1 MNSRFPHSQNVAVGT
16 LTVPADRILE
26 LVTPYLTTSR
36 RLRIAEVVNQRT
48 YSIVPVMENIY
59 DRGNVSAVMRS
70 AEAMGYQA
78 AHVIELGER
87 FKSANRVTQ
96 GADKWLDVT
105 RWKNTNDCV
114 DHLKERGYKIYATHL
129 EAAVQI
135 DEIDFSQ
142 PSAIVFGNEKDGV
155 STDML
160 KRADQRVIIPMQGF
174 VQSYNISVA
183 AALALYHI
191 RQDRLRRLGFHG
203 DLSDQEKMIL
213 TAHFCLRSSKN
224 PERLLARL
232 LGRAL
237 DSTRQKPVEESLQQL

>member
-1 MNSRFPHSQNVAVGT
+1 MSSKFPHSKSVTVGS
-16 LTVPADRILE
+16 LSVPAERILE
-26 LVTPYLTTSR
+26 LVSPYLTPSR
-36 RLRIAEVVNQRT
+36 RNRISEVVNQRT
-48 YSIVPVMENIY
+48 YSVVPVMENIY

-78 AHVIELGER
+78 AHVIELGEK
-87 FKSANRVTQ
+87 FKSSNRVTQ

-105 RWKNTNDCV
+105 RWKNTLDCV
-114 DHLKERGYKIYATHL
+114 GHLKKQGYKIYATHL
-129 EAAVQI
+129 DAAVRI
-135 DEIDFSQ
+135 DEIDFSA

-155 STDML
+155 SPEML
-160 KRADQRVIIPMQGF
+160 QHADQRVIIPMQGF

-203 DLSDQEKMIL
+203 DLKDEEKIIL

-232 LGRAL
+232 LGRGQRVNYGA
-237 DSTRQKPVEESLQQL
+237 V